1 MAEIDLRKGPLIL
14 IKSEK
19 IVREDSHIKKLLIR
33 ACPKRRWG
41 GFPMPEFVGLF
52 HQVEKSL
59 KLVTFDNKS
68 QLHV

>member
-14 IKSEK
+14 VKYEK
-19 IVREDSHIKKLLIR
+19 IVREDSHIKKLFILGLLE
-33 ACPKRRWG
+33 KEVG